1 MPALKFPKDSKFSI
15 SMQFHSNW
23 KYKNGNNKRAD
34 IQNLI
39 KILIDA
45 IFEKLGVDDSYVY
58 HLEALKIQSKA
69 HFTLV
74 TLKDIADVVSA

>member
-1 MPALKFPKDSKFSI
+1 MPPMEFPVDTKFYIEMHFVG
-15 SMQFHSNW
+15 QW

-45 IFEKLGVDDSYVY
+45 IFEKIGRDDSWVY
-58 HLEALKIQSKA
+58 SLAAYKIQDEKEA
-69 HFTLV
+69 YTKVRIETL
-74 TLKDIADVVSA
+74 